1 MLKLSGTIVG
11 RLKSLFISDW
21 LWGAE
26 SHYKYTINCKTNFKQ
41 KLRFFEKLFNLG
53 NNLEDKFQCL

>member
-26 SHYKYTINCKTNFKQ
+26 SHYKYTINGKTNFKQ
-41 KLRFFEKLFNLG
+41 KLRFFEKLLNLG